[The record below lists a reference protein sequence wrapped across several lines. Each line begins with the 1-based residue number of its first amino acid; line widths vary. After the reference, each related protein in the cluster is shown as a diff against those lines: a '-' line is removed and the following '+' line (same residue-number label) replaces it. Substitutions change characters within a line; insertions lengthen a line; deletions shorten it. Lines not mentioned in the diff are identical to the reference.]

1 VARALTFSRALVG
14 SDDDKYKLGETS
26 KVEDLT
32 NDEKRAAA
40 LSMLE
45 QFFSCKAMDDILEK
59 SSKTSFAKEMGAL
72 TLDNVFSRL
81 WIRPGLDRR
90 SRSLLTL
97 GILIALGSVE
107 ELKIHCIV
115 ALNNGLTIEELEEV
129 IYHST
134 AYAGFPRTNSARL
147 AIVESLVREGRIAEN
162 G

>member
-1 VARALTFSRALVG
+1 LPIAVPPEDRRTILPMT
-14 SDDDKYKLGETS
+14 
-26 KVEDLT
+26 DLT

-40 LSMLE
+40 LAMLE
-45 QFFSCKAMDDILEK
+45 QYFSCKAMDEVVER
-59 SSKTSFAKEMGAL
+59 SSRTSFAKELGAL
-72 TLDNVFSRL
+72 AMDNVFARL
-81 WIRPGLDRR
+81 WTRPELDRR

-129 IYHST
+129 VYHAT
-134 AYAGFPRTNSARL
+134 AYAGFPLTNSARL
-147 AIVESLVREGRIAEN
+147 AMADSLVKEGRITEN